1 MTIIDL
7 FNELQIIIFKSFILV
22 LHQKLIFVYS
32 FTGIQTVDNI
42 YTNNNN
48 IIHSQTI
55 NNNSTDIPAILL
67 INQHRLQQH
76 IKTIHLDPMTG
87 RV

>member
-1 MTIIDL
+1 
-7 FNELQIIIFKSFILV
+7 
-22 LHQKLIFVYS
+22 
-32 FTGIQTVDNI
+32 
-42 YTNNNN
+42 
-48 IIHSQTI
+48 
-55 NNNSTDIPAILL
+55 LL